1 MTEKEEEMRNSK
13 RELREAIVAGSVAFV
28 CSAGAACTVGFLV
41 GSQNY
46 EAAGALTKALVKP
59 AVFGLSAAAGEAAG
73 GAVDRKVRKIFNV
86 FYMLDDLIPDE
97 DEDETEEE
105 VEEEPKKKSKK

>member
-86 FYMLDDLIPDE
+86 FYMLDDLIPDDEE
-97 DEDETEEE
+97 DQDDEEE
-105 VEEEPKKKSKK
+105 VEEEPKKKKK

>member
-73 GAVDRKVRKIFNV
+73 GAVDRKVRKIFKA
-86 FYMLDDLIPDE
+86 FYILDDLIPDDEE
-97 DEDETEEE
+97 DQDDEE

>member
-73 GAVDRKVRKIFNV
+73 GAVDRKVRKIFKA
-86 FYMLDDLIPDE
+86 FYMIDDLIPDE

-105 VEEEPKKKSKK
+105 VEEEPKKKKK